1 MRSSLTVRFT
11 VTLALLA
18 VIGVPGL
25 SALDPTPAQAISSVQ
40 GITAGAVWTGVLTSQ
55 IDDEKLG
62 GGGTSEPVE
71 PLIVRFRPRTPRATQ
86 VSAHQTAGARRADAM
101 ALADTVKVTIYLT
114 RREDIAPLRAVRAER
129 LAVAPAVTMVLVA
142 GLHDPRWLVEIEAV
156 AAA

>member
-1 MRSSLTVRFT
+1 MKRHNPVPILPAYESVFAHGIEVPAGARTLYVSGQVGVDADGRTVEGGFD
-11 VTLALLA
+11 AQC
-18 VIGVPGL
+18 
-25 SALDPTPAQAISSVQ
+25 AQAIANVEAVLAS
-40 GITAGAVWTGVLTSQ
+40 AG
-55 IDDEKLG
+55 
-62 GGGTSEPVE
+62 
-71 PLIVRFRPRTPRATQ
+71 
-86 VSAHQTAGARRADAM
+86 M